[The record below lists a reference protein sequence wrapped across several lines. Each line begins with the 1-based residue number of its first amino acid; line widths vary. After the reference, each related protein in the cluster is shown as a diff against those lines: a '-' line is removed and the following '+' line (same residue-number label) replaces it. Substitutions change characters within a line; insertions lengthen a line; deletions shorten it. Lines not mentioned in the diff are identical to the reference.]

1 MKNRLLSS
9 LALLEVVIVIISSC
23 TKEPQKEYYPA
34 SILAGQT
41 DGEGII
47 FTDVQPNDSIKPLQE
62 GESEQSRFLD
72 INKDGVA
79 DFEFYTY
86 CYEANDS
93 VKRLS
98 TVIPLNQGFIFY
110 KPNYGSGQF
119 GEVPYIFKA
128 NENIQSFHSDTRWT
142 SDTCLLYYYS
152 NFEPNRFQEDYW
164 TPIGNC
170 FLGCKSLVT
179 QGARLDYYSYGWIK
193 VSGHDSPF
201 LPVIESYAAT
211 QVVLKNE

>member
-9 LALLEVVIVIISSC
+9 LALLAVVIVIISSC

-41 DGEGII
+41 NGEGII
-47 FTDVQPNDSIKPLQE
+47 FTDVQPNDSIKPLKE

-98 TVIPLNQGFIFY
+98 TVIPLNHSLIY
-110 KPNYGSGQF
+110 YRPNYAFNNF
-119 GEVPYIFKA
+119 GEFAYIFKA
-128 NENIQSFHSDTRWT
+128 DENIQSFRSDGMWT

-152 NFEPNRFQEDYW
+152 NFEPDRSQLDYW

-170 FLGCKSLVT
+170 YLGYKSLVT
-179 QGARLDYYSYGWIK
+179 QAARLDYYSYGWIK
-193 VSGHDSPF
+193 VSGHDFPL

-211 QVVLKNE
+211 QVVLKK